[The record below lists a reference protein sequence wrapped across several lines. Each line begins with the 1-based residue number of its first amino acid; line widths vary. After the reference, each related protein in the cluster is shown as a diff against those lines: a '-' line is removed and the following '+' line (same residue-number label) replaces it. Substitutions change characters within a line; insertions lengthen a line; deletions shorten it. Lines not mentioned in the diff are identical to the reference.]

1 MSEAFICDDRRDEEM
16 ESAVGESMNL
26 QTSSFGRDQTK
37 KYYQRF
43 LFANEM
49 TNAEENWLPKFTEQS
64 R

>member
-37 KYYQRF
+37 KYFQRF

-49 TNAEENWLPKFTEQS
+49 TNAEEY
-64 R
+64 